1 VALRLRRIVIAGGL
15 GLVLLAAGP
24 GRLVFGQGRPT
35 AAVLESVA
43 FKEAEDGGV
52 IQVQISGA
60 LPAFACTVPVPG
72 TRDLVIELPGAGTHL
87 PSRLDLKNAVV
98 PEAFIEN
105 GSLGVIGVR
114 VRLTMAQGVF
124 ARLEQ
129 SEHGL
134 LLHFLR
140 STPPETSEYRVGMG
154 DKIEINVFGHDD
166 LSKIVEVRAD
176 GSINYPLIGDL
187 RVAGKTVAEIDGE
200 ITRILGKD
208 YLVDPQVSVDV
219 RDYQSHWVTI
229 MGEVRTPGKYVLK
242 RNMRLIDVL
251 AEAGGASKEAGSRIL
266 ITRQN
271 NEDGAPRQIVVDRDR
286 LLNEN
291 NQDSNVLLQHGDI
304 VAVGEKEVF
313 YIRGEVTK
321 PGAYL
326 LESGM
331 TVLKAIS
338 LAGGLT
344 QFANRKQVDV
354 LRAGDKGVQSKVT
367 VNVKSIED
375 GKKEDLPI
383 QANDTIIVPRR
394 IF

>member
-1 VALRLRRIVIAGGL
+1 MRIRQIAVAGYL
-15 GLVLLAAGP
+15 GLVFLVIEP
-24 GRLVFGQGRPT
+24 GHLIFGQGRPA

-43 FKEAEDGGV
+43 FTEGEDGAT
-52 IQVQISGA
+52 IQVQLSGA
-60 LPAFACTVPVPG
+60 LPAFSCAVPVQG
-72 TRDLVIELPGAGTHL
+72 TRDLVIELPDASTRL
-87 PSRLDLKNAVV
+87 PSRLDLKNDLI
-98 PEAFIEN
+98 PEAFIEK
-105 GSLGVIGVR
+105 GSMGAAGVR
-114 VRLTMAQGVF
+114 VKLTINQGFF

-129 SEHGL
+129 SDRGL

-140 STPPETSEYRVGMG
+140 STSPETSEYRVGTG
-154 DKIEINVFGHDD
+154 DKIEINVFGHED

-187 RVAGKTVAEIDGE
+187 RVTGKTVAEIDGE
-200 ITRILGKD
+200 ITRILGRD

-219 RDYQSHWVTI
+219 REYQSQWVTI
-229 MGEVRTPGKYVLK
+229 IGEVRTPGKYVLK

-251 AEAGGASKEAGSRIL
+251 AEAGGASKEAGSQIL
-266 ITRQN
+266 ITRQSK
-271 NEDGAPRQIVVDRDR
+271 EGAPKPIAVDRD
-286 LLNEN
+286 LLLSQN
-291 NQDSNVLLQHGDI
+291 NQDSNILLQHGDI

-326 LESGM
+326 LENGM

-338 LAGGLT
+338 LAGGFT
-344 QFANRKQVDV
+344 QFANHKQVDV

-375 GKKEDLPI
+375 GKKEDQPI
-383 QANDTIIVPRR
+383 RPNDTIIVPRR

>member
-1 VALRLRRIVIAGGL
+1 MGL
-15 GLVLLAAGP
+15 LVLVHLAMGSSRP
-24 GRLVFGQGRPT
+24 VFGQGQPVAT
-35 AAVLESVA
+35 TLEGLS

-52 IQVQISGA
+52 LQVQIAGP
-60 LPAFACTVPVPG
+60 LPAFSCTVPAPG
-72 TRDLVIELPGAGTHL
+72 MRDLVIELPGTGTRL
-87 PSRLDLKNAVV
+87 PDRLDLKNAAV
-98 PEAFIEN
+98 PEAVIER
-105 GSLGVIGVR
+105 GAAGASGVR
-114 VRLTMAQGVF
+114 VRLAIDRGF
-124 ARLEQ
+124 LARIEQ

-134 LLHFLR
+134 ILR
-140 STPPETSEYRVGMG
+140 FSRSSPLEMTEYRVGVG
-154 DKIEINVFGHDD
+154 DKLEITVFGHED
-166 LSKIVEVRAD
+166 LSKVVEVRAD

-200 ITRILGKD
+200 VTRILGKD

-219 RDYQSHWVTI
+219 REYQSQWVTI
-229 MGEVRTPGKYVLK
+229 IGEVRTPGKYVLK
-242 RNMRLIDVL
+242 RNMRVIDVL
-251 AEAGGASKEAGSRIL
+251 AEAGGASKEAGSQIL
-266 ITRQN
+266 ITRQS
-271 NEDGAPRQIVVDRDR
+271 EDGAPRQIVVDRDR
-286 LLNEN
+286 LLSQN

-304 VAVGEKEVF
+304 LAVGEKEVF

-338 LAGGLT
+338 LAGGFT

-354 LRAGDKGVQSKVT
+354 LRAGGSGVQSKST
-367 VNVKSIED
+367 VNVKAIED

-383 QANDTIIVPRR
+383 RPNDTIIVPRR

>member
-1 VALRLRRIVIAGGL
+1 MRLRQAAIVGFLALAHLVAGAVGPVRGEERPAAPVLNGL
-15 GLVLLAAGP
+15 TFQAAG
-24 GRLVFGQGRPT
+24 
-35 AAVLESVA
+35 
-43 FKEAEDGGV
+43 DGGIV
-52 IQVQISGA
+52 QFQISGP
-60 LPAFACTVPVPG
+60 LRVFSCSVPSPG
-72 TRDLVIELPGAGTHL
+72 SSDLVIDLPGSSTVL
-87 PSRLDLKNAVV
+87 PDRLDLKNSVV
-98 PEAFIEN
+98 SEASIETVAGTN
-105 GSLGVIGVR
+105 AGVKVKLVVR
-114 VRLTMAQGVF
+114 QGLLT
-124 ARLEQ
+124 RIDR

-134 LLHFLR
+134 TLR
-140 STPPETSEYRVGMG
+140 FARQVDPGTGEYRVGTG

-166 LSKIVEVRAD
+166 LSKVVEVRVD

-187 RVAGKTVAEIDGE
+187 RVAGKTVAEIDAE
-200 ITRILGKD
+200 VTQILGKD

-219 RDYQSHWVTI
+219 REYQSQWVTI
-229 MGEVRTPGKYVLK
+229 IGEVRTPGKYVLK

-251 AEAGGASKEAGSRIL
+251 AEAGGATKEAGSQIL
-266 ITRQN
+266 ITRQG
-271 NEDGAPRQIVVDRDR
+271 EDGTPRQVAVDRER
-286 LLNEN
+286 LLSEN

-338 LAGGLT
+338 LACGFT

-354 LRAGDKGVQSKVT
+354 LRAGDRGVQSKVT

-375 GKKEDLPI
+375 GKKQDLPI
-383 QANDTIIVPRR
+383 LPNDTIIVPRR